1 MRKDLCN
8 ARAKHDPNVQHVYYS
23 TLASQC
29 SLFQFISGAYAIY
42 LTIPSPP
49 ILTSQATHHINLW
62 NRNKDILKVW
72 MKDGHRSRKWR
83 IFQNLIEY
91 FVKCTYI
98 CLCVESVLVKLWS
111 MGGCSWGRNA
121 RVHTQWGGAS
131 RSKDSSE
138 EGKKLWQQRR
148 VHVTLFASLFSQLS
162 HEPIHFLLKRFD
174 TTESFNT

>member
-1 MRKDLCN
+1 MRVPNTTLMCN
-8 ARAKHDPNVQHVYYS
+8 MCTTLLYS
-23 TLASQC
+23 LNAVC
-29 SLFQFISGAYAIY
+29 FNSLVAPVLSIWLS
-42 LTIPSPP
+42 LVPSPP

-72 MKDGHRSRKWR
+72 MKDGHSSRKGR

-98 CLCVESVLVKLWS
+98 CFCVESVLVKLWS

-138 EGKKLWQQRR
+138 EGKK
-148 VHVTLFASLFSQLS
+148 TL
-162 HEPIHFLLKRFD
+162 
-174 TTESFNT
+174 TTETCTCHFVRFLVQSIVSRANSFSS